1 MSLDPG
7 QRASLLGAKL
17 RALATDL
24 GVSCV
29 ADPVDLAGGSA
40 IVEVDTVV
48 ALAGEHTPERA
59 LGQALLLAAHSE
71 AAHLVIFF
79 DDASTASVAARRAA
93 VLAPLPEVRVVVG
106 AGSEAAEPAPLLQPV
121 EPPPAPDGFDDL
133 CRGAGVDP
141 VVEHGIWRGEVLGL
155 EVVRATDSGFETGV
169 GRFDREASSLLHG
182 DLPTTESLAAA
193 ADQVRARR
201 RQGAAAHPLATL
213 ARERW
218 LRHDLQ
224 ADPGRIGL
232 SDLTAVDPAVER
244 AGLRAP
250 APAPAMGT
258 ATNGE
263 RVLVVCSAGVDTDL
277 VPATADLVLRERP
290 DRVLVVVPPGDILPP
305 VERVVARLAVP
316 ATIVGVEGGWA

>member
-1 MSLDPG
+1 M
-7 QRASLLGAKL
+7 
-17 RALATDL
+17 
-24 GVSCV
+24 
-29 ADPVDLAGGSA
+29 
-40 IVEVDTVV
+40 
-48 ALAGEHTPERA
+48 
-59 LGQALLLAAHSE
+59 
-71 AAHLVIFF
+71 
-79 DDASTASVAARRAA
+79 
-93 VLAPLPEVRVVVG
+93 
-106 AGSEAAEPAPLLQPV
+106 
-121 EPPPAPDGFDDL
+121 
-133 CRGAGVDP
+133 
-141 VVEHGIWRGEVLGL
+141 EHGIWRGEVLGL

-201 RQGAAAHPLATL
+201 PAKVPPAHPLATL

-244 AGLRAP
+244 VRP
-250 APAPAMGT
+250 ACTCTGPCVWAQLPTG
-258 ATNGE
+258 NGCWY
-263 RVLVVCSAGVDTDL
+263 VCSAGVDTDL